1 MGDSSDYRLCPS
13 QFHPKAREKR
23 SGDEVEREGISRHH
37 RIYESHVHHFSLIKK
52 QTEKVRVLGKK

>member
-23 SGDEVEREGISRHH
+23 NGDEVEREGISRHH
-37 RIYESHVHHFSLIKK
+37 RIYESHVHHFSLIKNR
-52 QTEKVRVLGKK
+52 QKKYVS